1 MIKGLPLEVIGLI
14 SPILCW
20 VEGGERQ
27 GLPDSWSGD
36 SCSFDERATAWLS
49 RELPTYS
56 YDNLDEILSLAM
68 DPGKTHISAGLE
80 ISKGKTFTVTPPKSF
95 NLVYMFHKLA
105 MRYFKWAGNTLCVR
119 EERMVELHEL
129 AMRFPVSHLV
139 CHCYADVVVRG
150 YLSMERALELPFQ
163 MSRLHSTYHSLRTV
177 VEEGLSEGHLHLNGV
192 IRADESWADHLLR
205 LTSSGAHEGFTPD
218 ADRLLVL
225 SRTAV
230 RLLAAGMVYAILG
243 IENPEDLPFHL
254 IDFLD
259 RMYRA
264 RNQMEDRNAKQGLSN
279 EFIEVF
285 NKLKEKGQTGSK
297 GGTGLHWLL
306 ELANPGIHR
315 IRQRDDLHNCGPEPG
330 ELKGIRKRIKL
341 LNRLHLTVQEFLSGR
356 NVLAAFDDSP
366 LERSLTGERRTAPIE
381 EKYKPIQEFIGQVF
395 TRYVIYHTHHW
406 QKATQCGKTTGLRK
420 FQLFFGAKQRQLMAK
435 GRVDWEG
442 LAAEKLSE
450 IKPLRELEGR
460 LSPPSRGASQYIPW
474 LLAFAKQAK
483 ENELDKF
490 GIVVHFRKEEYKNF
504 ENPGTDT
511 SMGMLDLRCGRIR
524 RKTRTDAFKLFRL
537 LSSPNQVV
545 PFIVGIDAANLE
557 LTTPPEVFAPAFR
570 FLREYPIKLN
580 RLFTTRETY
589 EGYKEV
595 ADLVENRRLGMTYH
609 VGEDFRHILSGLRA
623 IHEVIEFLK
632 PVPGD
637 RLGHAIALAL
647 DPEVWAFQVGY
658 QAVLP
663 RQEWLD
669 TLVWVHH
676 LLGAG
681 HDLIGQ
687 LSLEDEIQLHSRGIY
702 FDSELA
708 KRDPDRVEQDW
719 QPATLYDSWRLR
731 QIDPYSLETS
741 HLKDNKFRICSRGHS
756 TEQNRWADIQT
767 AVLNEVDK
775 SIGTEAAYH
784 LVKLYWYS
792 RRVCDMGSRI
802 ITIDM
807 AEKKDLWLK
816 VCKEV
821 QEQLQ
826 QIVLKKQLVIEVN
839 PSSNRIIGPMARIA
853 DHPVFRLTLDKQDR
867 LSRKGRVTINTDNP
881 GVFAT
886 SLTHEFYLLG
896 EILVNRG
903 VPEAEVVEWLDWLRK
918 NGKNYSFLRSLPDA
932 KDKRVLAILD
942 NLLKRYEPMMRCLR
956 GEQRIYEPP
965 KSPVHIKTNVE
976 LEEENKELLARI
988 KQLEYK
994 IG

>member
-27 GLPDSWSGD
+27 GLPESWSGD
-36 SCSFDERATAWLS
+36 SYSFEERATAWLS

-80 ISKGKTFTVTPPKSF
+80 FPKRKTFAVTPPKSF

-105 MRYFKWAGNTLCVR
+105 GRYFKWAGNALCVR

-150 YLSMERALELPFQ
+150 YISMERALELPFQ

-230 RLLAAGMVYAILG
+230 RLLAAGMIYAALG
-243 IENPEDLPFHL
+243 IEKPEDLPFHL

-259 RMYRA
+259 HMYRA
-264 RNQMEDRNAKQGLSN
+264 RNQMEDRNAKQGLN
-279 EFIEVF
+279 TEFINVF
-285 NKLKEKGQTGSK
+285 KKLEKKGQPGGK
-297 GGTGLHWLL
+297 GGAELHWLL

-315 IRQRDDLHNCGPEPG
+315 IRQRDDSHNAGQEPG
-330 ELKGIRKRIKL
+330 ELKGIRKRIKR
-341 LNRLHLTVQEFLSGR
+341 LNRLHLTVQEFL
-356 NVLAAFDDSP
+356 LQ
-366 LERSLTGERRTAPIE
+366 RSLTGEQRTAPIK
-381 EKYKPIQEFIGQVF
+381 EKYTPIQEFISQVF
-395 TRYVIYHTHHW
+395 TRYIIYHTHHW
-406 QKATQCGKTTGLRK
+406 QKATQSGKTTGLRK
-420 FQLFFGAKQRQLMAK
+420 FQVFFGARQRQLMAR

-442 LAAEKLSE
+442 LAAEKLRE

-483 ENELDKF
+483 DNELDKF
-490 GIVVHFRKEEYKNF
+490 GIVVHFRKENYKNF
-504 ENPGTDT
+504 EKPGTDT
-511 SMGMLDLRCGRIR
+511 SMGMLDLRYGRIR
-524 RKTRTDAFKLFRL
+524 RKTRTDAFRLFRL
-537 LSSPNQVV
+537 LSSPNQVM

-589 EGYKEV
+589 ERYKEV

-647 DPEVWAFQVGY
+647 DPEVWASQVGY
-658 QAVLP
+658 QAVLSK
-663 RQEWLD
+663 QEWLD

-681 HDLIGQ
+681 HNLIGR
-687 LSLEDEIQLHSRGIY
+687 LSLEDEIQLHSRAIY
-702 FDSELA
+702 IDSEPA
-708 KRDPDRVEQDW
+708 KRDPDRGVLDW
-719 QPATLYDSWRLR
+719 QPATFYDSWRLR

-741 HLKDNKFRICSRGHS
+741 HLKDNKFRIYSRGYS
-756 TEQNRWADIQT
+756 TEQNRWEDIQA

-792 RRVCDMGSRI
+792 QRVRDMGSKI

-807 AEKKDLWLK
+807 AENKDLWLQ

-821 QEQLQ
+821 QEHMQ
-826 QIVLKKQLVIEVN
+826 QIVLKKQLVVEVN

-867 LSRKGRVTINTDNP
+867 LSRKSRVTINTDNP

-932 KDKRVLAILD
+932 KDKRMLAILD

-956 GEQRIYEPP
+956 GEQRIYKPP
-965 KSPVHIKTNVE
+965 KSTIYSKTNVE
-976 LEEENKELLARI
+976 LEEENNELLARI
-988 KQLEYK
+988 KQLENK
-994 IG
+994 IR